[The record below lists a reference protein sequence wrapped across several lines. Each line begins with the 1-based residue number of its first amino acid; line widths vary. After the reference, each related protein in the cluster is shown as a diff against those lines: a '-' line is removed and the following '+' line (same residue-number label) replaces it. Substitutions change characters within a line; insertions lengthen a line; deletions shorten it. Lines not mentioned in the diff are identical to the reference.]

1 MGREIMTLPA
11 PPYDHKIAYGDDPFQ
26 FGYLRLPKSEGPH
39 PVAIVIHGGF
49 WRAAFDLEHSGHMC
63 AALTRAGIATWSLE
77 YRRIGNPGGGWP
89 GTCEDVLRGAAH
101 LRSIATQY
109 PLNAARVM
117 AIGHSAG
124 GHLALWLAAQKKPRL
139 RGAVSLAGVV
149 DLRRAHELK
158 LSNTVVDDFVGGPPG
173 PPGPSYRLASPI
185 ECVPLGTPTRLIHG
199 DHDDVVPIEISRRFV
214 EAAVKAGDDS
224 KLVTLPG
231 ADHFAVIDPRA
242 PEWAIVEKT
251 VLELL

>member
-1 MGREIMTLPA
+1 MGREILTLPA

-26 FGYLRLPKSEGPH
+26 FGYLRLPKSAGPH

-63 AALTRAGIATWSLE
+63 AALTKAGLATWSLE

-101 LRSIATQY
+101 LWALAVTY
-109 PLNAARVM
+109 PLNAARVV

-139 RGAVSLAGVV
+139 RGVVSLAGVA
-149 DLRRAHELK
+149 DLRRAYELK
-158 LSNTVVDDFVGGPPG
+158 LSNTVVGEFMGGPPDDA
-173 PPGPSYRLASPI
+173 YKQASPI
-185 ECVPLGTPTRLIHG
+185 ERVPLGLPTRVIHG
-199 DHDDVVPIEISRRFV
+199 DRDDIVPIEISQRFV
-214 EAAVKAGDDS
+214 DAAVAAGDDS
-224 KLVTLPG
+224 KLIALPG
-231 ADHFAVIDPRA
+231 ADHFPVIDPRS
-242 PEWAIVEKT
+242 PEWAVVETT